1 MRRRSGT
8 YPSLQLFAAVPA
20 VYVLRLDL
28 MSAAGANQM
37 DDGFSLQIPE
47 SGLELIDL
55 PHFFQQQLGI
65 RRSAGVGGINELDGT
80 YEQSAQATMVGAMD
94 YVEHLRNS
102 EAYDNT
108 VLIVMSDH
116 GYNGSLGQSGE
127 ATWMRQCALLLIK
140 GRNEHHDTMQISQAP
155 ISFEDLQEAYVRLL
169 DGRRSDEVFDWK
181 EGDARERRFLR
192 YSFLDDDHMQEY
204 IQTGYASDMDTMIPT
219 GREYNR

>member
-1 MRRRSGT
+1 MNRAHRPRWS
-8 YPSLQLFAAVPA
+8 V
-20 VYVLRLDL
+20 
-28 MSAAGANQM
+28 
-37 DDGFSLQIPE
+37 
-47 SGLELIDL
+47 
-55 PHFFQQQLGI
+55 
-65 RRSAGVGGINELDGT
+65 
-80 YEQSAQATMVGAMD
+80 
-94 YVEHLRNS
+94 
-102 EAYDNT
+102 
-108 VLIVMSDH
+108 H

-204 IQTGYASDMDTMIPT
+204 MQTGYASDMDTMIPT

>member
-1 MRRRSGT
+1 
-8 YPSLQLFAAVPA
+8 
-20 VYVLRLDL
+20 
-28 MSAAGANQM
+28 
-37 DDGFSLQIPE
+37 
-47 SGLELIDL
+47 
-55 PHFFQQQLGI
+55 
-65 RRSAGVGGINELDGT
+65 
-80 YEQSAQATMVGAMD
+80 MD

-169 DGRRSDEVFDWK
+169 DGRRSDESLTGRK
-181 EGDARERRFLR
+181 A
-192 YSFLDDDHMQEY
+192 MQENAGSY
-204 IQTGYASDMDTMIPT
+204 GILSWMTIICRSIYRRGMLLIWIP
-219 GREYNR
+219 

>member
-1 MRRRSGT
+1 M
-8 YPSLQLFAAVPA
+8 
-20 VYVLRLDL
+20 
-28 MSAAGANQM
+28 N
-37 DDGFSLQIPE
+37 I
-47 SGLELIDL
+47 
-55 PHFFQQQLGI
+55 
-65 RRSAGVGGINELDGT
+65 INELDGT

-155 ISFEDLQEAYVRLL
+155 ISFEDLQEAYTRLL
-169 DGRRSDEVFDWK
+169 DGKQSTAAFDW
-181 EGDARERRFLR
+181 
-192 YSFLDDDHMQEY
+192 
-204 IQTGYASDMDTMIPT
+204 
-219 GREYNR
+219 